1 MATTVSKNGN
11 DCYKWQRPFTKG
23 KIAAAAAAAAAGLDS
38 LVTRNLLDPPNV
50 KMY

>member
-11 DCYKWQRPFTKG
+11 DCYKWQRPFKKG
-23 KIAAAAAAAAAGLDS
+23 KIAAAAAAAGLDS